1 MPGGDPVP
9 PVPDAA
15 LLSPRPGVLP
25 KPGRGGYVVAI
36 SPLAAVVAMTTVY
49 LTFFAR

>member
-25 KPGRGGYVVAI
+25 KPGRGGYILVI
-36 SPLAAVVAMTTVY
+36 STLAAVAMTIVY
-49 LTFFAR
+49 LTFSTR